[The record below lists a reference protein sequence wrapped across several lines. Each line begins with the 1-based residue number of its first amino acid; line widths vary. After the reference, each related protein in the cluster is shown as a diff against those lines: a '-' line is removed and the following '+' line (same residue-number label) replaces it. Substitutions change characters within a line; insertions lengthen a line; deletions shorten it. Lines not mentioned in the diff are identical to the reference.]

1 MKYVVILVVVVILVR
16 IDVVFKLFEKTA
28 GKYQNSREE
37 IKTGDIEPSSD
48 LVSVDN
54 DLSLKTSPHKTFI
67 SMLNDFKNSS
77 DLNVKNK
84 AIEVLRSQT
93 TMFSDKLDTE
103 LESSIYIWR
112 DLLVQKNKTAHEFL
126 IEMMKYIKGENL
138 EMVRRFYSLAIDIDL
153 VEFFNSYSK
162 STDTNCIIMGYVADN
177 LSDEEKYNELEERLI
192 AFDAFLLTEKAVPFL
207 VFAKRCHIVLNL
219 EINKLKAIVPPSEN
233 AEPVPNDEEATPA
246 ATVPT
251 AVPVVAP
258 VATPVPN
265 AETTPA
271 PTPTP
276 GKAP

>member
-1 MKYVVILVVVVILVR
+1 MKYVVILVVIVILVR

-54 DLSLKTSPHKTFI
+54 DLSLKTSPHKMFI
-67 SMLNDFKNSS
+67 SMLNDFKNTS

-93 TMFSDKLDTE
+93 TMFSDKLDIE
-103 LESSIYIWR
+103 LESSIYLWR
-112 DLLVQKNKTAHEFL
+112 DLLIQKNKTAHEFL

-153 VEFFNSYSK
+153 IDFFNSYSK

-207 VFAKRCHIVLNL
+207 VFAKRCQIVLNL
-219 EINKLKAIVPPSEN
+219 EINKLKAVVPPSETAENAPN
-233 AEPVPNDEEATPA
+233 AEEAATPPVVAVPVAVPDVAPVSAPVPN
-246 ATVPT
+246 
-251 AVPVVAP
+251 PV
-258 VATPVPN
+258 
-265 AETTPA
+265 

-276 GKAP
+276 GNAP

>member
-1 MKYVVILVVVVILVR
+1 MKYVVILVVIVILVR

-67 SMLNDFKNSS
+67 SMLNDFKNTS

-93 TMFSDKLDTE
+93 TMFSDKLDIE
-103 LESSIYIWR
+103 LESSIYLWR
-112 DLLVQKNKTAHEFL
+112 DLLIQKNKTAHEFL

-153 VEFFNSYSK
+153 IDFFNSYSK

-177 LSDEEKYNELEERLI
+177 LSDEEKYNELEERMI

-207 VFAKRCHIVLNL
+207 VFAKRCQIVLNL
-219 EINKLKAIVPPSEN
+219 EINKLKAVVPPSETAENEPN
-233 AEPVPNDEEATPA
+233 AEEAATPPVVAVPVAVPDVAPVSAPVPN
-246 ATVPT
+246 
-251 AVPVVAP
+251 PV
-258 VATPVPN
+258 
-265 AETTPA
+265 PA
-271 PTPTP
+271 PTP
-276 GKAP
+276 GNAP

>member
-1 MKYVVILVVVVILVR
+1 MKYVVILVVIVILVR

-67 SMLNDFKNSS
+67 SMLNDFKNTS

-93 TMFSDKLDTE
+93 TMFSDKLDIE
-103 LESSIYIWR
+103 LESSIYLWR
-112 DLLVQKNKTAHEFL
+112 DLLIQKNKTAHEFL

-153 VEFFNSYSK
+153 IDFFNSYSK

-177 LSDEEKYNELEERLI
+177 LSDEEKFNELEERLI

-207 VFAKRCHIVLNL
+207 VFAKRCQIVLNL
-219 EINKLKAIVPPSEN
+219 EINKLKAVVPPSETAENEPN
-233 AEPVPNDEEATPA
+233 AEEAATPPVVAVPVAVPDVAPVSAPVPN
-246 ATVPT
+246 
-251 AVPVVAP
+251 PV
-258 VATPVPN
+258 
-265 AETTPA
+265 PA
-271 PTPTP
+271 PTP
-276 GKAP
+276 GNAP

>member
-1 MKYVVILVVVVILVR
+1 MKYVVILVVIVILVR

-67 SMLNDFKNSS
+67 SMLNDFKNTS

-93 TMFSDKLDTE
+93 TMFSDKLDIE
-103 LESSIYIWR
+103 LESSIYLWR
-112 DLLVQKNKTAHEFL
+112 DLLIQKNKTAHEFL

-153 VEFFNSYSK
+153 IDFFNSYSK

-207 VFAKRCHIVLNL
+207 VFAKRCQIVLNL
-219 EINKLKAIVPPSEN
+219 EINKLKAVVPPSETAENEPN
-233 AEPVPNDEEATPA
+233 AEEAAKPPVVAVPVAVPDVAPVSAPVPN
-246 ATVPT
+246 
-251 AVPVVAP
+251 PV
-258 VATPVPN
+258 
-265 AETTPA
+265 PA
-271 PTPTP
+271 PTP
-276 GKAP
+276 GNAP

>member
-1 MKYVVILVVVVILVR
+1 MKYVVILVVIVILVR

-67 SMLNDFKNSS
+67 SMLNDFKNTS

-93 TMFSDKLDTE
+93 TMFSDKLDIE
-103 LESSIYIWR
+103 LESSIYLWR
-112 DLLVQKNKTAHEFL
+112 DLLSQKNKTAHEFL

-153 VEFFNSYSK
+153 IDFFNSYSK

-207 VFAKRCHIVLNL
+207 VFAKRCQIVLNL
-219 EINKLKAIVPPSEN
+219 EINKLKAVVPPSET
-233 AEPVPNDEEATPA
+233 AENE
-246 ATVPT
+246 
-251 AVPVVAP
+251 
-258 VATPVPN
+258 PN
-265 AETTPA
+265 AEGETPLMVA
-271 PTPTP
+271 INL
-276 GKAP
+276 KHKKELVDLLVSEK

>member
-1 MKYVVILVVVVILVR
+1 MKYVVILVVIVILVR

-67 SMLNDFKNSS
+67 SMLNDFKNTS

-93 TMFSDKLDTE
+93 TMFSDKLDIE
-103 LESSIYIWR
+103 LESSIYLWR
-112 DLLVQKNKTAHEFL
+112 DLLIQKNKTAHEFL
-126 IEMMKYIKGENL
+126 IELMKYIKGENL

-153 VEFFNSYSK
+153 IDFFNSYSK

-207 VFAKRCHIVLNL
+207 VFAKRCQIVLNL
-219 EINKLKAIVPPSEN
+219 EINKLKAVVPPSETAENEPN
-233 AEPVPNDEEATPA
+233 AEEAATPPDVAVPVAVPDVAPVSAPVPN
-246 ATVPT
+246 
-251 AVPVVAP
+251 PV
-258 VATPVPN
+258 
-265 AETTPA
+265 PA
-271 PTPTP
+271 PTP
-276 GKAP
+276 GNAP

>member
-1 MKYVVILVVVVILVR
+1 MKYVVILVVIVILVR

-67 SMLNDFKNSS
+67 SMLNDFKNTS

-93 TMFSDKLDTE
+93 TMFSDKLDIE
-103 LESSIYIWR
+103 LESSIYLWR
-112 DLLVQKNKTAHEFL
+112 DLLIQKNKTAHEFL

-153 VEFFNSYSK
+153 IDFFNSYSK

-207 VFAKRCHIVLNL
+207 VFAKRCQIVLNL
-219 EINKLKAIVPPSEN
+219 EINKLKAVVPPSETAENEPN
-233 AEPVPNDEEATPA
+233 AEEAATPPVVAVPVAVPDVAPVSAPVPN
-246 ATVPT
+246 
-251 AVPVVAP
+251 PV
-258 VATPVPN
+258 
-265 AETTPA
+265 PA
-271 PTPTP
+271 PTP
-276 GKAP
+276 GNAP

>member
-1 MKYVVILVVVVILVR
+1 MKYVVILVVIVILVR

-67 SMLNDFKNSS
+67 SMLNDFKNTS

-93 TMFSDKLDTE
+93 TMFSDKLDIE
-103 LESSIYIWR
+103 LESSIYLWR
-112 DLLVQKNKTAHEFL
+112 DLLIQKNKTAHEFL

-153 VEFFNSYSK
+153 IDFFNSYSK

-207 VFAKRCHIVLNL
+207 VFAKRCQIVLNL
-219 EINKLKAIVPPSEN
+219 EINKLKAVVPPSETAENAPN
-233 AEPVPNDEEATPA
+233 AEEAATPPVVAVPVAVPDVAPVSAPVPN
-246 ATVPT
+246 
-251 AVPVVAP
+251 PV
-258 VATPVPN
+258 
-265 AETTPA
+265 PA
-271 PTPTP
+271 PTP
-276 GKAP
+276 GNAP

>member
-1 MKYVVILVVVVILVR
+1 MKYVVILIVIVILVR

-37 IKTGDIEPSSD
+37 IKTGDIEPSSN

-67 SMLNDFKNSS
+67 SMLNDFKNTS

-93 TMFSDKLDTE
+93 IMFSDKLDIE
-103 LESSIYIWR
+103 LESSIYLWR
-112 DLLVQKNKTAHEFL
+112 DLLIQKNKTAHEFL

-138 EMVRRFYSLAIDIDL
+138 EMVRRFYSLSIDIDL
-153 VEFFNSYSK
+153 IDFFNSYSK

-192 AFDAFLLTEKAVPFL
+192 AFDAFLLTEKAIPFL
-207 VFAKRCHIVLNL
+207 VFAKRCQIVLNL
-219 EINKLKAIVPPSEN
+219 EINKLKAVVPPSETAENEPN
-233 AEPVPNDEEATPA
+233 AEEAATPPAVAVPVAVPDVAPVSAPVPN
-246 ATVPT
+246 
-251 AVPVVAP
+251 PV
-258 VATPVPN
+258 
-265 AETTPA
+265 PA
-271 PTPTP
+271 PTP
-276 GKAP
+276 GNAP

>member
-1 MKYVVILVVVVILVR
+1 MKYVFILVVIVILVR

-67 SMLNDFKNSS
+67 SMLNDFKNTS

-93 TMFSDKLDTE
+93 TMFSDKLDIE
-103 LESSIYIWR
+103 LESSIYLWR
-112 DLLVQKNKTAHEFL
+112 DLLIQKNKTAHEFL

-153 VEFFNSYSK
+153 IDFFNSYSK

-207 VFAKRCHIVLNL
+207 VFAKRCQIVLNL
-219 EINKLKAIVPPSEN
+219 EINKLKAVVPPSETAENEPN
-233 AEPVPNDEEATPA
+233 AEEAATPPVVAVPVAVPDVAPVSAPVPN
-246 ATVPT
+246 
-251 AVPVVAP
+251 PV
-258 VATPVPN
+258 
-265 AETTPA
+265 PA
-271 PTPTP
+271 PTP
-276 GKAP
+276 GNAP